1 MLAKPQDLM
10 DSHVKNSEVV
20 LLFRVLSGNELKDAF
35 EEQCQMVNNKE
46 IVEIRAFNLKS
57 LLCDSKRNNRIKSS
71 TNKATVFHN
80 WYYYLSGKV

>member
-1 MLAKPQDLM
+1 MLAKPQALM

-46 IVEIRAFNLKS
+46 IVEI
-57 LLCDSKRNNRIKSS
+57 
-71 TNKATVFHN
+71 
-80 WYYYLSGKV
+80 